1 MAELS
6 TYQKES
12 YNLYIAND
20 IDKDTALKLA
30 TGELSADDYKEIL
43 KSKQVTTEE
52 QAIDEAGYSV
62 ELSDTTKK
70 KVAKK
75 QSAFAESAAMDD
87 YSGESYMFTEYEPS
101 KADVVKAYGI
111 NAEVKNELPKEVRAA
126 LSLGLHNETLTL
138 RDAKHLYIN
147 EYLLED
153 KKLDPELVE
162 LHKDKIKFKYQ
173 KLNKNIFDGGKGEY
187 NVLTY
192 RVPEELGGTNKWT
205 TTNAPTLIPTGGDL
219 SAIAG
224 DVYTV
229 GSAVAGAIGGSFI
242 TPVVG
247 TSFGSAGATFT
258 AEFTK
263 FAAGRIIYGL
273 GEGVDEDEYWK
284 MAFTQA
290 ALLAGIDLVATP
302 AFLLTGA
309 AIKKAVLT
317 AAQDKISSTSIKNVI
332 KSGGKLDEGLLK
344 NLDEAKKILKDH
356 GIPEKVADDYLVAS
370 VNKVYPLAEL
380 SAPKSISKKVLS
392 EIELARANK
401 TIKTKEVENKIIKLV
416 SGLDN
421 VNITGSQKDDIINN
435 ISNEIVKIRNAE
447 IAAAKEVTK
456 AAEGK
461 VFKFKTDNPVVN
473 EIDQLGISFA
483 KINKNLKLV
492 LAEAEQNVKKI
503 AKESN
508 VKFSLDLNIE
518 GTKKVLNNII
528 KEYSEKLVQKMKKPT
543 PQNKLINNKEY
554 VKKYLANQKVKE
566 FYETLNKFVKR
577 EDVVEFTKILKGGV
591 ENIENMSYSQVM
603 AWRKLILAAESGEM
617 TGVMANSLKKLKKPF
632 SDAIQRSLP
641 KDSELLKV
649 HNQYDH
655 LLSMYQSSFLR
666 ELAGEFGYGTGIR
679 VTRQAGII
687 GEGTKVIK
695 YFTEGGDALPN
706 AGRLKQILD
715 SKLKPV
721 TVANKNKIY
730 NALFE
735 KYFKQVYKEPGSGK
749 AVQTHKEFVEKYGA
763 VYETILGKEIWAKF
777 ASSSKNALKVM
788 DDAVE
793 NQLKVTKEISE
804 ALPGLSVKV
813 IDNQNPTEIVKHI
826 LSKMR
831 GDNVTKLVS
840 NLNKTVEGKAVL
852 QDVRRVFVYDFLDQ
866 TKVNGLHNGIKL
878 NTFLDANKEAIEQLF
893 NKKFLEIYRSVAAGL
908 TALQDISFLGIN
920 AANKSLTE
928 VANQAGLL
936 VDIWAGPLNHK
947 RLIINRV
954 ARLYEMFGLGGD
966 SINVL
971 MDYKMFLEAAKK
983 SALGGNYHMM
993 LDVLSGSKNPAH
1005 KSLLRK
1011 FTEIIWSPI
1020 ARTPTEYK
1028 GLSKKSAITLEFF
1041 KDKGEDIG
1049 GDIGRD
1055 IGGDNRP
1062 MPDDP
1067 DVFTVVDEILSTL
1080 GRNVKKDVYNNTLF
1094 LIKQFTNAITSG
1106 ESGLEKDYKKET
1118 FEKEELMQ

>member
-1 MAELS
+1 MAEL
-6 TYQKES
+6 TQYQKES
-12 YNLYIAND
+12 YNLYIANE
-20 IDKDTALKLA
+20 IDKDTALQLA
-30 TGELSADDYKEIL
+30 TGELSATDYKEIL
-43 KSKQVTTEE
+43 ESKKITTEE

-62 ELSDTTKK
+62 ELSDKTKK
-70 KVAKK
+70 KVAEK
-75 QSAFAESAAMDD
+75 QASFAESAAVDD
-87 YSGESYMFTEYEPS
+87 ISGESYMFTEYEPKKS
-101 KADVVKAYGI
+101 EVVEAYGI
-111 NAEVKNELPKEVRAA
+111 NAEVKNELPKEVRFA
-126 LSLGLHNETLTL
+126 LSLGINNETLTL
-138 RDAKHLYIN
+138 RDAKNLYIN

-153 KKLDPELVE
+153 KGLDPELVE

-173 KLNKNIFDGGKGEY
+173 KLKKSIFDGGKGEY

-205 TTNAPTLIPTGGDL
+205 TTNAPTLYPTGGDL
-219 SAIAG
+219 SAVAG
-224 DVYTV
+224 DVFTV

-247 TSFGSAGATFT
+247 TAAGSGGATLT
-258 AEFTK
+258 AEMTK
-263 FAAGRIIYGL
+263 YTIGRELYGL
-273 GEGVDEDEYWK
+273 GEGISDGEYYK
-284 MAFTQA
+284 MAITQA
-290 ALLAGIDLVATP
+290 GILAGIDVIATP
-302 AFLLTGA
+302 AFLLTGQ

-317 AAQDKISSTSIKNVI
+317 AAHDKISSKSIENLI

-356 GIPEKVADDYLVAS
+356 GIPEKVADDYLAAS
-370 VNKVYPLAEL
+370 VNKVFPLAEL
-380 SAPKSISKKVLS
+380 HPPKTISKKVLS
-392 EIELARANK
+392 TIELARANK

-447 IAAAKEVTK
+447 IAAAKEVTQ

-461 VFKFKTDNPVVN
+461 IIKFKTDNPVVN
-473 EIDQLGISFA
+473 EIDQLGISFS
-483 KINKNLKLV
+483 KINKGIKTTLFD
-492 LAEAEQNVKKI
+492 AEQSVKRI
-503 AKESN
+503 AKDSN
-508 VKFSLDLNIE
+508 VKFNLNIGE
-518 GTKKVLNNII
+518 TKKVLNTII
-528 KEYSEKLVQKMKKPT
+528 KEYSEKVVQKMKKPT
-543 PQNKLINNKEY
+543 AKNKLINNKEY

-566 FYETLNKFVKR
+566 FYETLSKYSSR
-577 EDVVEFTKILKGGV
+577 EDVVNFTKLLKGGV
-591 ENIENMSYSQVM
+591 INIENMSYSQVM
-603 AWRKLILAAESGEM
+603 AWRKLIIAAESGEM
-617 TGVMANSLKKLKKPF
+617 TGVMANALTKVKGAF
-632 SDAIQRSLP
+632 NDAIQQGVT
-641 KDSELLKV
+641 KDSKLLIA
-649 HNQYDH
+649 HNNYDH
-655 LLSMYQSSFLR
+655 LLSMYQNSFLR
-666 ELAGEFGYGTGIR
+666 ELSQQFGYGTGIK

-687 GEGTKVIK
+687 GEGEKVIK
-695 YFTEGGDALPN
+695 YFTEGADALPN
-706 AGRLKQILD
+706 AGRLREILD

-721 TVANKNKIY
+721 HVNDKNKIY
-730 NALFE
+730 NALYE

-749 AVQTHKEFVEKYGA
+749 DVMKHSEFVAKYGA
-763 VYETILGKEIWAKF
+763 VYETILGKQIWAKF

-813 IDNQNPTEIVKHI
+813 IDNQNPTEIVKHL

-840 NLNKTVEGKAVL
+840 NLNKTVQGKAVL
-852 QDVRRVFVYDFLDQ
+852 QDIRRVFVYDFLDQ

-878 NTFLDANKEAIEQLF
+878 NTFLDANKEAIEKLF
-893 NKKFLEIYRSVAAGL
+893 NKNFLETYRSVAAGL

-936 VDIWAGPLNHK
+936 VDIWAGPLNHN
-947 RLIINRV
+947 RLIINRL
-954 ARLYEMFGLGGD
+954 ARIYEMFGLGGD

-993 LDVLSGSKNPAH
+993 LDALSGSKNPAH
-1005 KSLLRK
+1005 KTLLRK
-1011 FTEIIWSPI
+1011 FVEILWG
-1020 ARTPTEYK
+1020 PTSYK

-1041 KDKGEDIG
+1041 KDKAEDIN
-1049 GDIGRD
+1049 
-1055 IGGDNRP
+1055 GDNRP

-1067 DVFTVVDEILSTL
+1067 DVFTVVDETLSTL
-1080 GRNVKKDVYNNTLF
+1080 GKNVKKDVYDNLKY
-1094 LIKQFTNAITSG
+1094 LISQFANWVTAG
-1106 ESGLEKDYKKET
+1106 EDLLEKDFEKET

>member
-1 MAELS
+1 MAEL
-6 TYQKES
+6 TEYQKES
-12 YNLYIAND
+12 YNLYIANQ
-20 IDKDTALKLA
+20 IDKETALKLA
-30 TGELSADDYKEIL
+30 TGELSADAYEEQLKKTEI
-43 KSKQVTTEE
+43 TNEE

-62 ELSDTTKK
+62 ELSDKTKK
-70 KVAKK
+70 KVAET
-75 QSAFAESAAMDD
+75 QSKHANSAAMDD
-87 YSGESYMFTEYEPS
+87 YSGESYMFTEYVPS
-101 KADVVKAYGI
+101 KKDVVQAYGI
-111 NAEVKNELPKEVRAA
+111 NAEVKNELPKEIRAA
-126 LSLGLHNETLTL
+126 LSLGINNETLTL
-138 RDAKHLYIN
+138 RDAKNLYIN

-153 KKLDPELVE
+153 KELDPELVE
-162 LHKDKIKFKYQ
+162 LHKDKIEFKYQ

-205 TTNAPTLIPTGGDL
+205 TTNAPTLYPTTGDL

-224 DVYTV
+224 DVATV
-229 GSAVAGAIGGSFI
+229 GAAVAGAIGGSFV
-242 TPVVG
+242 TPVIG
-247 TSFGSAGATFT
+247 TAGGSAGATFT
-258 AEFTK
+258 AEVAK
-263 FAAGRIIYGL
+263 YVIGREFYDL
-273 GEGVDEDEYWK
+273 GEGVNDDDYYK

-290 ALLAGIDLVATP
+290 AILAGIDLVATP
-302 AFLLTGA
+302 AFLLTGQ

-317 AAQDKISSTSIKNVI
+317 SAKDKISSESIKNVI

-344 NLDEAKKILKDH
+344 NLDEAKKILTDN

-370 VNKVYPLAEL
+370 VDKAFPLATL
-380 SAPKSISKKVLS
+380 KAPKSISKKVLK
-392 EIELARANK
+392 EIELGRANK
-401 TIKTKEVENKIIKLV
+401 IIKTKEVENNIIKIV

-435 ISNEIVKIRNAE
+435 ISNQLVKIRKAE
-447 IAAAKEVTK
+447 TDAAKEMVK

-461 VFKFKTDNPVVN
+461 IIKFKTDNPVVN

-483 KINKNLKLV
+483 KINQGIKTTLSG
-492 LAEAEQNVKKI
+492 AEQNVKKI
-503 AKESN
+503 AANSN
-508 VKFSLDLNIE
+508 VKFNLNIGE
-518 GTKKVLNNII
+518 TKKVLNTII
-528 KEYSEKLVQKMKKPT
+528 KEYSEKVVQKMKKPT
-543 PQNKLINNKEY
+543 AKNKLINNKEY

-566 FYETLNKFVKR
+566 FYETLSKYSSR
-577 EDVVEFTKILKGGV
+577 EDVVNFTKLLKGGV
-591 ENIENMSYSQVM
+591 VNIENMSYSQVM
-603 AWRKLILAAESGEM
+603 AWRKLIIAAESGEM
-617 TGVMANSLKKLKKPF
+617 TGVMANALTKVKGAF
-632 SDAIQRSLP
+632 NDAIQQGVT
-641 KDSELLKV
+641 KDKNLLIA
-649 HNQYDH
+649 HNNYDH
-655 LLSMYQSSFLR
+655 LLGMYQNSFLR
-666 ELAGEFGYGTGIR
+666 ELSQQFGYGTGIK

-687 GEGTKVIK
+687 GEGEKVIK
-695 YFTEGGDALPN
+695 YFTEGGDALSN

-721 TVANKNKIY
+721 HVNDKNKIY
-730 NALFE
+730 NALYE

-749 AVQTHKEFVEKYGA
+749 DVMKHSEFVAKYGA
-763 VYETILGKEIWAKF
+763 VYETILGKQIWAKF
-777 ASSSKNALKVM
+777 ASNSKNALKVM

-813 IDNQNPTEIVKHI
+813 IDKQNPTEIVKH
-826 LSKMR
+826 LLTKMR

-852 QDVRRVFVYDFLDQ
+852 QDIRRVFVYDFLDQ

-893 NKKFLEIYRSVAAGL
+893 NKNFLETYRSVAKGL
-908 TALQDISFLGIN
+908 TALQDISFLGAN
-920 AANKSLTE
+920 AANKSITE
-928 VANQAGLL
+928 MANQAGLF

-947 RLIINRV
+947 RLIINRL
-954 ARLYEMFGLGGD
+954 ARIYEMFGLGGD

-993 LDVLSGSKNPAH
+993 LDALSGSKNPAH

-1011 FTEIIWSPI
+1011 FTEIIWGE
-1020 ARTPTEYK
+1020 PTKYK
-1028 GLSKKSAITLEFF
+1028 GLSTKGAITLEYL
-1041 KDKGEDIG
+1041 KDKGE
-1049 GDIGRD
+1049 D

-1067 DVFTVVDEILSTL
+1067 DVFTVVDETLSTL

-1094 LIKQFTNAITSG
+1094 LIKQFANAITAG
-1106 ESGLEKDYKKET
+1106 ESGLEKDY
-1118 FEKEELMQ
+1118 EKEDWEEKELMQ

>member
-43 KSKQVTTEE
+43 ESKQVTTEE
-52 QAIDEAGYSV
+52 QAIDEAGYSI
-62 ELSDTTKK
+62 ELSDKTKK
-70 KVAKK
+70 KVAET
-75 QSAFAESAAMDD
+75 QSKFAESAAMDD
-87 YSGESYMFTEYEPS
+87 YSGESYMFTEYVPS
-101 KADVVKAYGI
+101 KKEVVQAYGI
-111 NAEVKNELPKEVRAA
+111 NAEVKNELPKEVRFA
-126 LSLGLHNETLTL
+126 LSLGINNETLTL
-138 RDAKHLYIN
+138 RDAKNLYIK

-205 TTNAPTLIPTGGDL
+205 TTNAPTLYPSGGDL

-224 DVYTV
+224 DVFTV
-229 GSAVAGAIGGSFI
+229 GTAVAGAIGGSFI
-242 TPVVG
+242 TPIVG
-247 TSFGSAGATFT
+247 TAGGSAGATFT
-258 AEFTK
+258 AEVTK
-263 FAAGRIIYGL
+263 YVVGREFYDL
-273 GEGVDEDEYWK
+273 GEGVSDDEYYK

-290 ALLAGIDLVATP
+290 AIMAGIDLVATP
-302 AFLLTGA
+302 AFLLTGM
-309 AIKKAVLT
+309 AIKKAILT
-317 AAQDKISSTSIKNVI
+317 SAKDKISSTSIKNVI
-332 KSGGKLDEGLLK
+332 KSGGELDEGLLK
-344 NLDEAKKILKDH
+344 NLDEAKQILKDH

-370 VNKVYPLAEL
+370 VNKAFPLAEL
-380 SAPKSISKKVLS
+380 DAPKSISKKVLS
-392 EIELARANK
+392 EIELGRANK
-401 TIKTKEVENKIIKLV
+401 TIKTKEVENNIIKIV

-435 ISNEIVKIRNAE
+435 ISNHIVKIRKAE
-447 IAAAKEVTK
+447 IAAAKEVTR
-456 AAEGK
+456 AGEGK
-461 VFKFKTDNPVVN
+461 IIKFKTDNPVVN

-483 KINKNLKLV
+483 KINQGIKNTLFD
-492 LAEAEQNVKKI
+492 AEQSVKRI
-503 AKESN
+503 AANSN
-508 VKFSLDLNIE
+508 VKFNLNI
-518 GTKKVLNNII
+518 GATKKVLNTII
-528 KEYSEKLVQKMKKPT
+528 KEYSEKVVQKMKKPT
-543 PQNKLINNKEY
+543 KTSSPEY

-566 FYETLNKFVKR
+566 FYETLSKYGSR
-577 EDVVEFTKILKGGV
+577 EEVVNFTKLLKGGV
-591 ENIENMSYSQVM
+591 VNIENMSYSQVM
-603 AWRKLILAAESGEM
+603 AWRKLIMAAESGEM
-617 TGVMANSLKKLKKPF
+617 TGVMANALTKVKGAF
-632 SDAIQRSLP
+632 NDAIQNGVT
-641 KDSELLKV
+641 KDKDLLIA
-649 HNQYDH
+649 HNNYDH
-655 LLSMYQSSFLR
+655 LLSMYQNSFLR
-666 ELAGEFGYGTGIR
+666 ELSQQFGYGTGIK

-687 GEGTKVIK
+687 GEGEKVIK
-695 YFTEGGDALPN
+695 YFTEGGDALSN

-730 NALFE
+730 NALYE

-749 AVQTHKEFVEKYGA
+749 DVMKHSEFVTKYGA
-763 VYETILGKEIWAKF
+763 VYETILGKEIWSKF

-793 NQLKVTKEISE
+793 NQLKISKEISE

-813 IDNQNPTEIVKHI
+813 LDKQNPTEIVKHI
-826 LSKMR
+826 LTKMR

-840 NLNKTVEGKAVL
+840 NLNKTVEGRGVL
-852 QDVRRVFVYDFLDQ
+852 QDIRRVFVYDFLDQ
-866 TKVNGLHNGIKL
+866 TKVNGLHNGIRL
-878 NTFLDANKEAIEQLF
+878 NTFLDANKEAIEKLF
-893 NKKFLEIYRSVAAGL
+893 NKNFLETYRSIAKGL
-908 TALQDISFLGIN
+908 TALQDISFLGAN
-920 AANKSLTE
+920 AANKSITE
-928 VANQAGLL
+928 VANQAGLF

-947 RLIINRV
+947 RLIINRL
-954 ARLYEMFGLGGD
+954 ARIYEAFGLGGD

-1011 FTEIIWSPI
+1011 FTEIIW
-1020 ARTPTEYK
+1020 RKPTEYK
-1028 GLSKKSAITLEFF
+1028 GLSKKAAITLEYL
-1041 KDKGEDIG
+1041 KDKGE
-1049 GDIGRD
+1049 D

-1067 DVFTVVDEILSTL
+1067 DVFTVVDETLSTL
-1080 GRNVKKDVYNNTLF
+1080 GKKAKRDVYDNLKY
-1094 LIKQFTNAITSG
+1094 LISQFTNATTAG
-1106 ESGLEKDYKKET
+1106 ESGLEKDYEKED
-1118 FEKEELMQ
+1118 FEKKLMQ

>member
-12 YNLYIAND
+12 YNLYIGKGIEKD
-20 IDKDTALKLA
+20 IALKLA

-43 KSKQVTTEE
+43 ESKQVTTEE

-62 ELSDTTKK
+62 ELSDKTKK
-70 KVAKK
+70 KVAETQAK
-75 QSAFAESAAMDD
+75 FAESAAMDD
-87 YSGESYMFTEYEPS
+87 YSGESYMFTEYEPKKS
-101 KADVVKAYGI
+101 EVVEAYGI

-126 LSLGLHNETLTL
+126 LSLGLNNETLTL

-153 KKLDPELVE
+153 KKLNPELVE
-162 LHKDKIKFKYQ
+162 LHKDKIEFKYQ

-205 TTNAPTLIPTGGDL
+205 TTNAPTLYPTGGDL

-229 GSAVAGAIGGSFI
+229 GSAVAGAIGGSFV

-258 AEFTK
+258 AEVTK
-263 FAAGRIIYGL
+263 YALGRIVYGL
-273 GEGVDEDEYWK
+273 GEGVSDDDYFK
-284 MAFTQA
+284 MAFSQA

-302 AFLLTGA
+302 AFLLTGN

-344 NLDEAKKILKDH
+344 NLDEAKTILKDH

-370 VNKVYPLAEL
+370 VNKAFPEAEIA
-380 SAPKSISKKVLS
+380 APKSISKKVLS
-392 EIELARANK
+392 EIERGRANK
-401 TIKTKEVENKIIKLV
+401 TIKTKEVENNIIKIV

-435 ISNEIVKIRNAE
+435 ISNQLVKIRKAETNAAE
-447 IAAAKEVTK
+447 EMVKS
-456 AAEGK
+456 AEGK
-461 VFKFKTDNPVVN
+461 LIKFKTDNPVVN

-483 KINKNLKLV
+483 KINQGIKTTLFD
-492 LAEAEQNVKKI
+492 AEQNVKRI
-503 AKESN
+503 AANSN
-508 VKFSLDLNIE
+508 VKFNLNIGE
-518 GTKKVLNNII
+518 TKKVLNNII
-528 KEYSEKLVQKMKKPT
+528 KEYSEKVVQKMKKPT
-543 PQNKLINNKEY
+543 KKSSPEY
-554 VKKYLANQKVKE
+554 IKKYLANQKVKE
-566 FYETLNKFVKR
+566 FYETLSKYSSR
-577 EDVVEFTKILKGGV
+577 EEVVEFTKILKGGV
-591 ENIENMSYSQVM
+591 TNIENMSYSQVL
-603 AWRKLILAAESGEM
+603 AWRKLIMAAESGEM
-617 TGVMANSLKKLKKPF
+617 TGVMANALRKLKKPF
-632 SDAIQRSLP
+632 SDAIQNSLP
-641 KDSELLKV
+641 KDSKLLIA
-649 HNQYDH
+649 HNNYDH

-666 ELAGEFGYGTGIR
+666 ELSQQFAYGTGIR

-687 GEGTKVIK
+687 GEGDKVIK
-695 YFTEGGDALPN
+695 YFTEGADALPN
-706 AGRLKQILD
+706 AGRLKEILD

-730 NALFE
+730 NALYE

-749 AVQTHKEFVEKYGA
+749 DVMKHSEFVAKYGR
-763 VYETILGKEIWAKF
+763 VYETILGKEIWSKF

-788 DDAVE
+788 DDAV
-793 NQLKVTKEISE
+793 NKQLKISKEISE

-813 IDNQNPTEIVKHI
+813 LDKQNPTEIVKHI
-826 LSKMR
+826 LTKMR
-831 GDNVTKLVS
+831 GDNVSKLVS
-840 NLNKTVEGKAVL
+840 NLNKTVEGRGVL
-852 QDVRRVFVYDFLDQ
+852 QDIRRVFVYDFLDQ
-866 TKVNGLHNGIKL
+866 TKVNGLHNGIRL
-878 NTFLDANKEAIEQLF
+878 NTFLDTNKEAIETLF
-893 NKKFLEIYRSVAAGL
+893 NKQFLETYRSIAKGL
-908 TALQDISFLGIN
+908 TALQDISFLGAN

-954 ARLYEMFGLGGD
+954 ARLYEAFGLGGD

-1011 FTEIIWSPI
+1011 FTEIIW
-1020 ARTPTEYK
+1020 RKPTEYK
-1028 GLSKKSAITLEFF
+1028 GLSKKGAITLEFF
-1041 KDKGEDIG
+1041 KDKGEDID
-1049 GDIGRD
+1049 GDD
-1055 IGGDNRP
+1055 RP

-1080 GRNVKKDVYNNTLF
+1080 GKNVKKDVYNNTLF
-1094 LIKQFTNAITSG
+1094 LIKQFANAITAG
-1106 ESGLEKDYKKET
+1106 ESGLEKDY
-1118 FEKEELMQ
+1118 EKEEWEEKELMQ